1 VPELDD
7 DAALALRLQEE
18 EWGVRAPAA
27 AGPADG
33 GAGAAARDFDDFH
46 TDSPDVYGRR
56 ARREQ
61 DRAYEESLAADR
73 KREAAA
79 AAEREAAATAEREA
93 AREKAREE
101 AAAAQAAKEE
111 AASLAAKEAAAARW
125 AAKAE
130 PEGGLRLA
138 VRLPDGS
145 RLERRF
151 EPNERVADLFDFC
164 SSSSPALALDAPL
177 AASFGFP
184 RKTLKRFASSDA
196 LGLAEAGVESGAV
209 LLTVIARE

>member
-1 VPELDD
+1 MPELDD

-27 AGPADG
+27 GPAEG
-33 GAGAAARDFDDFH
+33 GAGAAARDFDDFQ

-73 KREAAA
+73 KREADA

-130 PEGGLRLA
+130 PEGGLRLS

-196 LGLAEAGVESGAV
+196 LGLAEAGVESGAI
-209 LLTVIARE
+209 LLTVTGRE